1 MKIFVTQ
8 LPLVF
13 KKIFLTQLLIF
24 ILLFSISLQAETRY
38 LFPSDMIVQSKQAT
52 HETNHSYRYPAHVPT
67 YVTQGSS
74 LYNPAEINRYPVE
87 VNTNQ
92 FNNRTYNQ
100 SIEIAPNPTPME
112 TDEQYRH
119 NTHSYLYVSD
129 IEPDK
134 RLTNQ
139 KAKAIQY
146 SLQKTKEQ
154 NRSIPTSLF
163 SPYQRNAPRMLQG
176 VFTGII
182 PPRYGYPRPN
192 YNYGGLNN
200 MILNQSIPFT
210 GYVIFPEQWNSP
222 GTGSQ

>member
-1 MKIFVTQ
+1 MKVFVTQ
-8 LPLVF
+8 LIPLIF
-13 KKIFLTQLLIF
+13 KKIFLTELLLF

-38 LFPSDMIVQSKQAT
+38 LFPSDMIVQPKQAT
-52 HETNHSYRYPAHVPT
+52 YETNHSYHNPAHVPT

-74 LYNPAEINRYPVE
+74 LYNPAEVNRYPVE

-92 FNNRTYNQ
+92 FNNRIYNQ
-100 SIEIAPNPTPME
+100 SEITPNPTPME
-112 TDEQYRH
+112 TGEQYGH

-146 SLQKTKEQ
+146 SLQETKEQ
-154 NRSIPTSLF
+154 NRSIPTSQF
-163 SPYQRNAPRMLQG
+163 SPYQRNTPRMLQG

-192 YNYGGLNN
+192 YNYNHGGLNN
-200 MILNQSIPFT
+200 MIFNQSIPFT
-210 GYVIFPEQWNSP
+210 GYVIFPEQWDSP
-222 GTGSQ
+222 VSR

>member
-1 MKIFVTQ
+1 MKVFVTQ
-8 LPLVF
+8 LSLVF
-13 KKIFLTQLLIF
+13 KKIFLTELLLF

-38 LFPSDMIVQSKQAT
+38 LFPSDMIVQPKQAT
-52 HETNHSYRYPAHVPT
+52 YETNHSYHNPAHVPT

-74 LYNPAEINRYPVE
+74 LYNPAEVNRYPVE

-92 FNNRTYNQ
+92 FNNRLYNQ
-100 SIEIAPNPTPME
+100 SEITPNPTPME
-112 TDEQYRH
+112 TGEQYRH

-134 RLTNQ
+134 RLMSQNMQ
-139 KAKAIQY
+139 
-146 SLQKTKEQ
+146 KEQ
-154 NRSIPTSLF
+154 IRSIPTSQF
-163 SPYQRNAPRMLQG
+163 SQYQRNTPRMLPG

-192 YNYGGLNN
+192 YNHGGLNN
-200 MILNQSIPFT
+200 TIFNQSIPST

-222 GTGSQ
+222 VSR